1 MDEKEKNPNIIRLD
15 DIIDK
20 FLEYHPDAKED
31 TLIKAFA
38 YASKKHEFAKRKSG
52 LPYIVHP
59 MAVAYIVASHRLD
72 LESIV
77 AAFLHDVVEDT
88 DTPLKEIEEE
98 FGKEVAKLVDGLT
111 KVSAIENVSKEEKES
126 ANFRKLLVSIA
137 KDPRVLIIKLADR
150 LDNMRSLEYM
160 PPHKQQRIAKE
171 TLDIYAPLAHAIG
184 MGRIKNELEDLCFK
198 YLWPE
203 DYKQLSEQVEEKKKT
218 YEKHKDEIYKKLFE
232 IMQKKGIKCRIQH
245 RIKHLYSI
253 YRKIKKQNITL
264 NEVYDFLAFRII
276 IQEEDISKCYEAM
289 GEIHTYWVH
298 IPNRW
303 RDFLTRPKQNGYQ
316 SLHTTLIHKKGIY
329 FEVQIRTE
337 SMHKIAEEGIAAHW
351 QYKHGK
357 VASFEHTEIYNAI
370 SNVIL
375 KIQENADKK
384 FLENFREN
392 LGDLTHDITVLTPK
406 GKPISLPEGATP
418 VDFAYAIHTEVGN
431 RCIGAKV
438 DTVLVPL
445 NTELKDGNVVE
456 IQTSPSA
463 KPSLDWLKF
472 VKTSK
477 AKNKIKAWYREYEKQ
492 EKIEEGK
499 ILLEQGMRKFKIP
512 FSKLNLEEIAK
523 RFKSYKIKTT
533 DDLYYLIAKK
543 NIPLKRVLEIIEP
556 ELKKKPKKI
565 VSLTKNV
572 SEDLKFERRIKV
584 KGVDNVLVAR
594 AKCCNP
600 ILGDDIVGY
609 LTKTKGIT
617 IHRKDCKNIAK
628 LLKTTPEK
636 FLEVEWLEDKEISF
650 SITIDIITEN
660 MTGMLAK
667 LTNVFEIFNISIQ
680 HVSGTSIKG
689 KDQAHFKFV
698 ISISSRKQLE
708 NLLTRLKSIKGVISV
723 WRKR

>member
-1 MDEKEKNPNIIRLD
+1 MENNPNIVRLD

-20 FLEYHPDAKED
+20 FLEYHPDGDPEL
-31 TLIKAFA
+31 LIKAFA

-52 LPYIVHP
+52 LPYIIHP
-59 MAVAYIVASHRLD
+59 ISVAYIVACHRLD
-72 LESIV
+72 IESIA

-88 DTPLKEIEEE
+88 DTPLSEIEEE
-98 FGKEVAKLVDGLT
+98 FGKEVARLVDGLT
-111 KVSAIENVSKEEKES
+111 KVSAIESVSKEEKES

-150 LDNMRSLEYM
+150 LDNMRTLDAM
-160 PPHKQQRIAKE
+160 PEHKQIRIAKE

-203 DYKQLSEQVEEKKKT
+203 EYNKLVKEVEERKKHYKK
-218 YEKHKDEIYKKLFE
+218 YQDEIYEKLLNLMAE
-232 IMQKKGIKCRIQH
+232 RGIKCYIQH

-253 YRKIKKQNITL
+253 YRKIQKQNITL

-276 IQEEDISKCYEAM
+276 IKEEDISKCYEAM
-289 GEIHTYWVH
+289 GEIHANWVH

-303 RDFLTRPKQNGYQ
+303 RDFIARPKQNGYQ

-351 QYKHGK
+351 QYKQGK
-357 VASFEHTEIYNAI
+357 VAAFEHSEIYNAI
-370 SNVIL
+370 SKVIL
-375 KIQENADKK
+375 RIQENSDKE

-431 RCIGAKV
+431 KCSGAKV
-438 DTVLVPL
+438 DGILVPL
-445 NTELKDGNVVE
+445 NTELKDGNIVE
-456 IQTSPSA
+456 ILTSSNG

-472 VKTSK
+472 VKTNK
-477 AKNKIKAWYREYEKQ
+477 AKNKIKAWHREYEKQ

-512 FSKLNLEEIAK
+512 FSKLNIEEIAK
-523 RFKSYKIKTT
+523 KFKSHKITSP
-533 DDLYYLIAKK
+533 DDLYFYIAKK
-543 NIPLKRVLEIIEP
+543 NIPLMNVLETIEP
-556 ELKKKPKKI
+556 EVKKKPKKVI
-565 VSLTKNV
+565 TLTKNI
-572 SEDLKFERRIKV
+572 SEELKFEKRIRV
-584 KGVDNVLVAR
+584 KGIDNILVTR

-600 ILGDDIVGY
+600 ILGDEIIGY

-617 IHRKDCKNIAK
+617 IHRKDCKNIIK
-628 LLKTTPEK
+628 QLKSTPEK
-636 FLEVEWLEDKEISF
+636 FVEVEWVEDKNINFTVTIEILAE
-650 SITIDIITEN
+650 DI
-660 MTGMLAK
+660 TGMLAR
-667 LTNVFEIFNISIQ
+667 LTNVFEVLNIHILK
-680 HVSGTSIKG
+680 VSGTSIKP
-689 KDQAHFKFV
+689 KDQAQFKFV
-698 ISISSRKQLE
+698 FSIGSKTQLE
-708 NLLTRLKSIKGVISV
+708 SLINRIKGIKGVIAV